1 LTAENGIGIFWANL
15 RALGWEND
23 VIYRERYEV
32 EYFEERY
39 RNIVLRQQSVF
50 GPWFVMA
57 LGVVLALFVIYL
69 IYSNI
74 LLPPSTL
81 SSLERSLRVIAL
93 PAGVPPSALH
103 HVEEETVQ
111 QVGPAVTAVPH
122 SRAANALLGGHGPA
136 AAPRLATTAQRATA
150 EHVTDGESGSR

>member
-1 LTAENGIGIFWANL
+1 
-15 RALGWEND
+15 

-50 GPWFVMA
+50 GPWFVMG
-57 LGVVLALFVIYL
+57 LGAMLALFVIYL

-81 SSLERSLRVIAL
+81 SSPERSLRVIAI
-93 PAGVPPSALH
+93 PTGTSSSTLH
-103 HVEEETVQ
+103 PFEEETLQ
-111 QVGPAVTAVPH
+111 QAGPAITVVPH
-122 SRAANALLGGHGPA
+122 SRAVNALLGGHGPA
-136 AAPRLATTAQRATA
+136 AAPGLTTTAQHATA
-150 EHVTDGESGSR
+150 EPVPDGESSAR

>member
-1 LTAENGIGIFWANL
+1 
-15 RALGWEND
+15 

-39 RNIVLRQQSVF
+39 RNIVLRQQSAF
-50 GPWFVMA
+50 GPWFVIG
-57 LGVVLALFVIYL
+57 LGAMLVLFVIYL

-81 SSLERSLRVIAL
+81 SSPERSLRVIAV
-93 PAGVPPSALH
+93 PTGTPPSALH
-103 HVEEETVQ
+103 SFEEETFQ
-111 QVGPAVTAVPH
+111 QVGPAVTVVPH

-136 AAPRLATTAQRATA
+136 AAPELTTTAQHATA
-150 EHVTDGESGSR
+150 EPVTERENGAR

>member
-1 LTAENGIGIFWANL
+1 LTAENEVGIFWANI
-15 RALGWEND
+15 RVLGWEND

-50 GPWFVMA
+50 GPWFVIA
-57 LGVVLALFVIYL
+57 LGVILVLFVIYL

-81 SSLERSLRVIAL
+81 SSLERSLRVIAI
-93 PAGVPPSALH
+93 PTGASSSAPPPF
-103 HVEEETVQ
+103 EEGTIQ
-111 QVGPAVTAVPH
+111 AVPH
-122 SRAANALLGGHGPA
+122 SRAANALLGGYGPA
-136 AAPRLATTAQRATA
+136 APGLTTTAQRTTA
-150 EHVTDGESGSR
+150 EHAPDEESGAR